1 MSLDDFRIT
10 GPHGSH
16 QCLAF
21 ETLGLTLTS
30 LRDLFDNRALEKT
43 LLQKFLFVI
52 VTSLDFL
59 HQAGVYIQVCPRAWA
74 NLWVLAKKHSR
85 SIAQQH
91 PSRGRHYHGLES

>member
-16 QCLAF
+16 QSLVF
-21 ETLGLTLTS
+21 ETLGLTLTN
-30 LRDLFDNRALEKT
+30 LRDLFENRALEKT

-59 HQAGVYIQVCPRAWA
+59 HQAGVV
-74 NLWVLAKKHSR
+74 HT
-85 SIAQQH
+85 
-91 PSRGRHYHGLES
+91 GLSPCLGMLLRVS